1 MDKTQIPP
9 EFLAATPDQ
18 LRQHHLSRE
27 EMEVDLHPGPSRA
40 ASYVESD
47 DRSDEDVVQVI
58 ILNGRKSMFYQV

>member
-1 MDKTQIPP
+1 
-9 EFLAATPDQ
+9 
-18 LRQHHLSRE
+18 
-27 EMEVDLHPGPSRA
+27 MEVDLHHGPSRA